1 MSSISKAAAQRV
13 SNAARALSEDEP
25 QAFILALGNHLG
37 LPINEKKLRAL
48 TVEDLNTLLSGQDGL
63 LPENYDHVAMQAALR
78 CLWGEPLNQ
87 QPAPEP
93 ETPPDSLTG
102 APYLQVAVAS
112 NNGEQLDGHFGS
124 CLRFL
129 IYRVSND
136 ALYLHQVRDAAHLDL
151 AAGSERNAL
160 RADLLKDCQLLYVQS
175 IGGPAAAKVIRAG
188 IHPVKFPLPGP
199 ARDSLL
205 QLQAHLDN
213 PPPWLARVLGV
224 ESSVSRRFAGEEIGE

>member
-78 CLWGEPLNQ
+78 CLWGEPQNQ

-93 ETPPDSLTG
+93 ESPPDSLTG

-112 NNGEQLDGHFGS
+112 NNGE
-124 CLRFL
+124 
-129 IYRVSND
+129 
-136 ALYLHQVRDAAHLDL
+136 
-151 AAGSERNAL
+151 
-160 RADLLKDCQLLYVQS
+160 
-175 IGGPAAAKVIRAG
+175 
-188 IHPVKFPLPGP
+188 
-199 ARDSLL
+199 
-205 QLQAHLDN
+205 
-213 PPPWLARVLGV
+213 
-224 ESSVSRRFAGEEIGE
+224 

>member
-13 SNAARALSEDEP
+13 SNAARALCEDDP

-37 LPINEKKLRAL
+37 LPINEKKLRSL
-48 TVEDLNTLLSGQDGL
+48 TIEDLNTMLSGEDGL
-63 LPENYDHVAMQAALR
+63 LPENYNHAAMQAALR
-78 CLWGEPLNQ
+78 CLWGEPQNQ

-93 ETPPDSLTG
+93 ESPPEGVMD

-112 NNGEQLDGHFGS
+112 NNGEMLDGHFGS

-129 IYRVSND
+129 IYRVTYD
-136 ALYLHQVRDAAHLDL
+136 ALYLHEVRDAAHLDL

-188 IHPVKFPLPGP
+188 IHPVKFPLPEP
-199 ARDSLL
+199 ARERLV
-205 QLQAHLDN
+205 QLQQHLDN